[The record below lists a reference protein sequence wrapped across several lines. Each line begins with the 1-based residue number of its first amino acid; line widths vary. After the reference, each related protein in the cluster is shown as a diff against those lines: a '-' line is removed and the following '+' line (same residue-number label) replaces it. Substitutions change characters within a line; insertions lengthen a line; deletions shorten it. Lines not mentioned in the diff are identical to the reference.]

1 MLGSLPV
8 AGMGKVSA
16 ALPLLASVTVCAL
29 LVAPS
34 KVEAKLS
41 DGGVASGISF
51 TKLLPM
57 SATKTL
63 PALSTATPKG
73 WLKPPPSVVT
83 QLELVQPAGISF
95 TKLLPLSAT

>member
-1 MLGSLPV
+1 MLGLLPV
-8 AGMGKVSA
+8 PGLGKVSA

-29 LVAPS
+29 LVWPS
-34 KVEAKLS
+34 TVEAKLS

-63 PALSTATPKG
+63 PAPSTTTPKG
-73 WLKPPPSVVT
+73 WLKTPPSVVT
-83 QLELVQPAGISF
+83 QLELAHPDGISF
-95 TKLLPLSAT
+95 TKLL